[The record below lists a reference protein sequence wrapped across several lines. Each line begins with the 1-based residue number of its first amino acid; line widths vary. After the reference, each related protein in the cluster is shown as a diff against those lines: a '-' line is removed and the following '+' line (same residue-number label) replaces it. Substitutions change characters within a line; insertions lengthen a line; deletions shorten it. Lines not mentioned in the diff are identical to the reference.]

1 MKEPNSHGRNDDDIR
16 KVEETEQIF
25 LRQKKTILVFRLFAA
40 IILVSFTH
48 VDYSKTSMNKV
59 KAGLMQPAFG
69 YLSFIHFFY

>member
-25 LRQKKTILVFRLFAA
+25 LRRKKTILVFRLFAA

-48 VDYSKTSMNKV
+48 MDYPKH
-59 KAGLMQPAFG
+59 P
-69 YLSFIHFFY
+69 